1 MVGKVRSS
9 NKKYDKE
16 KLLKY
21 QNEQFIQE
29 ILMIEQKKMELT
41 LYQKDSHGNYSSLI
55 YRAGDVVHL
64 KSIGCM
70 VSIKGI
76 YTEVLFN

>member
-29 ILMIEQKKMELT
+29 ILMIEQKKM
-41 LYQKDSHGNYSSLI
+41 D
-55 YRAGDVVHL
+55 
-64 KSIGCM
+64 
-70 VSIKGI
+70 
-76 YTEVLFN
+76 